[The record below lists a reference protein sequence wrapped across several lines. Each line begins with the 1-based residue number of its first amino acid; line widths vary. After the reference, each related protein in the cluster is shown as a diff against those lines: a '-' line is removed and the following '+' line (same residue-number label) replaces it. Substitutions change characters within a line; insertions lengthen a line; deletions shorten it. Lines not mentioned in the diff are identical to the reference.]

1 MRRWTNANLQTPAIL
16 DELASDLKT
25 LGKLAKN
32 GEIESTVVF
41 IPTADEVSHA
51 AYWSDASGELRRRQS
66 EQVISTPASDKD
78 ASTAE
83 KVKVAKA
90 KANVV
95 VCYDTKAACEEATD
109 SCSSHGTCFDRY
121 NPPKDEDEDEEGLQS
136 RAPSGPSCFICK
148 CAQTRDKKTN
158 SLTSWGGATCAKQDI
173 STPFWLLVSI
183 SVVLVLAVTMS
194 IGLLFSV
201 GEEKLPGVIG
211 AGVSKK

>member
-1 MRRWTNANLQTPAIL
+1 MKS
-16 DELASDLKT
+16 LAS
-25 LGKLAKN
+25 LAKK

-41 IPTADEVSHA
+41 IPTAAEVSHA

-66 EQVISTPASDKD
+66 EQIISTPASDKD
-78 ASTAE
+78 ASTAD

-95 VCYDTKAACEEATD
+95 VCYDTKVACEEATD
-109 SCSSHGTCFDRY
+109 KCSAHGECVDRY
-121 NPPKDEDEDEEGLQS
+121 HPAKDDDEDEEGLQS

-148 CAQTRDKKTN
+148 CGQTRATKGG

-173 STPFWLLVSI
+173 SAPFWLLVSI
-183 SVVLVLAVTMS
+183 SVVLVFAVTMS